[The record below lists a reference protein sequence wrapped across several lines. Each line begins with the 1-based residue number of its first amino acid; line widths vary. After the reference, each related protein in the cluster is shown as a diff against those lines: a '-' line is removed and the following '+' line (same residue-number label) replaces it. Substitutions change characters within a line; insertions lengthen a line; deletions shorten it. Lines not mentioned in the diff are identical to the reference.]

1 MTEEKIFDVAIIGA
15 GPAGMTAA
23 VYTSRA
29 NLSTLMIERGV
40 PGGQM
45 VNTGDIENYPGFDMI
60 QGPELSNKMFEH
72 AKKFGAE
79 YAYGDIKEVVDGKEF
94 KVIKAGSKE
103 FKARAIIIATG
114 AEYKKLGVPGE
125 AELGGRGVSY
135 CAVCDGA
142 FFKNR
147 QLVVVGGGDSAV
159 EEGVYLTRFAEK
171 VTIVHRRDK
180 LRAQKILQDR
190 AFANEKV
197 DFIWNHTVKEINEKD
212 GKVGSVTL
220 VNTVD
225 GTEQEFPCDGVFVYI
240 GMVPLTKPFENLGI
254 TNEAGYIVT
263 NELMETKVPGIF
275 AAGDVRE
282 KQLRQIVTAT
292 GDGSIAAESAQQYVE
307 KLKEELKTAEV
318 K

>member
-1 MTEEKIFDVAIIGA
+1 MAEEKIYDVIIIGA

-23 VYTSRA
+23 VYASRA
-29 NLSTLMIERGV
+29 NLATLMIERGI

-45 VNTGDIENYPGFDMI
+45 ANTEEVENYPGFETI
-60 QGPELSNKMFEH
+60 LGPELSTKMFEH

-79 YAYGDIKEVVDGKEF
+79 YAYGDVAEIIDGEEY

-103 FKARAIIIATG
+103 YKTRSIIVTTG
-114 AEYKKLGVPGE
+114 AEYKKMGIPGE
-125 AELGGRGVSY
+125 KELGGRGVSY

-142 FFKNR
+142 FFK
-147 QLVVVGGGDSAV
+147 QKHLVVVGGGDSAV

-190 AFANEKV
+190 AFANEKI

-220 VNTVD
+220 VSTED
-225 GTEQEFPCDGVFVYI
+225 GSEQEFQTDGVFVYI
-240 GMVPLTKPFENLGI
+240 GMVPLTAPFKSLGI
-254 TNEAGYIVT
+254 LNEQGYIVT
-263 NELMETKVPGIF
+263 NEKMETSVKGIF
-275 AAGDVRE
+275 AAGDVRD
-282 KQLRQIVTAT
+282 KMLRQIVTAT
-292 GDGSIAAESAQQYVE
+292 GDGSIAAQSVQHYVE
-307 KLKEELKTAEV
+307 ELVEKIGQ